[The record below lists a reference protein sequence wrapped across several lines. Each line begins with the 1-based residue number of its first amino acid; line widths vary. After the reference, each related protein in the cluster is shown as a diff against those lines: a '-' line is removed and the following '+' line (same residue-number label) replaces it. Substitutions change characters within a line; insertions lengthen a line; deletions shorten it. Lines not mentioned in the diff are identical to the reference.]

1 MGNLQTEILDA
12 AMRIFAR
19 YGVKRTSMSD
29 LCEEVGVSRQSLY
42 NRFRNKDDIL
52 RGLIERYT
60 DQAILEITQE
70 LQGLNRLDQQ
80 LDVIFQH
87 MVVTG
92 FDIVRAMPN
101 AQEFF
106 DGVNAV
112 SQEALEQSAERFRA
126 VIAKVLAPHE
136 AALTRAGLSVGGL
149 ADFIQRA
156 AKAAGTRIQDRDQFI
171 SQLRTLRQLCLAA
184 AAADLPAPPQTKET
198 SHGQGA

>member
-60 DQAILEITQE
+60 DQALLEITQE

-80 LDVIFQH
+80 LDVIF
-87 MVVTG
+87 
-92 FDIVRAMPN
+92 
-101 AQEFF
+101 
-106 DGVNAV
+106 
-112 SQEALEQSAERFRA
+112 
-126 VIAKVLAPHE
+126 
-136 AALTRAGLSVGGL
+136 
-149 ADFIQRA
+149 
-156 AKAAGTRIQDRDQFI
+156 
-171 SQLRTLRQLCLAA
+171 
-184 AAADLPAPPQTKET
+184 
-198 SHGQGA
+198 